1 MDRTSTIV
9 IPIALI
15 ISGIVLYLFVD
26 IANQARDLDSERDEL
41 MRDVQDA
48 EKRVVELEESL
59 ANCTQTAQT
68 LLFDARDFYDKWQTE
83 RTIAYAIWQIFNA
96 ATNVTWEGAD
106 YTQINIL
113 IPKDQWDYL
122 RSLSEI
128 YGTRYQEG

>member
-68 LLFDARDFYDKWQTE
+68 
-83 RTIAYAIWQIFNA
+83 
-96 ATNVTWEGAD
+96 
-106 YTQINIL
+106 
-113 IPKDQWDYL
+113 
-122 RSLSEI
+122 
-128 YGTRYQEG
+128 